1 MAALPSLRQLSY
13 LVTLS
18 ETLHFTEAARRS
30 FVTQSTLSGGIME
43 LERLLGG
50 VLVERDR
57 QNVRLTPLGE
67 QVVARARVLLADA
80 QDLMRLSR
88 EMSEPL
94 TGDLHLGI
102 IPTIAPFILTQLLS
116 AVQKELPRIKL
127 HLHEAQSEKI
137 IESLEHGT
145 LDMVVLAL
153 PFDTHGLK
161 VKDIASEKLFVV
173 CHKKDQHALAAKEI
187 DDLDLSRLIL
197 LEEGHCLRDHTL
209 SACPINDRKNDS
221 RLKASS
227 LPTLLEM
234 VLANLGFTMLPEIA
248 IQNASLVGHNELTV
262 HPIKNAPER
271 TLALITRKSTPLQT
285 EFDLLHEIL
294 ARITQNI
301 LSDNAK
307 YMNHQG

>member
-102 IPTIAPFILTQLLS
+102 IPTIAPFILSQLLEEMH
-116 AVQKELPRIKL
+116 KELPKIQL
-127 HLHEAQSEKI
+127 HLHEAQSQHLVEK
-137 IESLEHGT
+137 LEHGN
-145 LDMVVLAL
+145 LDMVMLAL
-153 PFDTHGLK
+153 PFNTRGLK
-161 VKDIASEKLFVV
+161 VAEI
-173 CHKKDQHALAAKEI
+173 AKESLYLVCNRSDQKSNQASSL
-187 DDLDLSRLIL
+187 DDLDLSQLML

-209 SACPINDRKNDS
+209 SVCPIGERKNDH

-227 LPTLLEM
+227 LPTLVEM
-234 VLANLGFTMLPEIA
+234 VSSNLGFTLLPQIA
-248 IQNASLVGHNELTV
+248 INTSMLKNNEQLVIKPIENAPSRILSLV
-262 HPIKNAPER
+262 
-271 TLALITRKSTPLQT
+271 TRKSTPLQN
-285 EFDLLHEIL
+285 EFDVLLQVL
-294 ARITQNI
+294 QKITSN
-301 LSDNAK
+301 LR
-307 YMNHQG
+307 

>member
-102 IPTIAPFILTQLLS
+102 IPTIAPFILTQLLDE
-116 AVQKELPRIKL
+116 VHQQLPKIQL
-127 HLHEAQSEKI
+127 HLHEAHSDKIVEK
-137 IESLEHGT
+137 LEHGN
-145 LDMVVLAL
+145 LDMIVLAL
-153 PFDTHGLK
+153 PFDTRSLK
-161 VKDIASEKLFVV
+161 VVEIAKEHLFLVYN
-173 CHKKDQHALAAKEI
+173 KKDKNATNANSL
-187 DDLDLSRLIL
+187 DDLDLSRLML
-197 LEEGHCLRDHTL
+197 LEEGHCLRNHAL
-209 SACPINDRKNDS
+209 SACPVGERKNDN

-227 LPTLLEM
+227 LPTLVEM
-234 VLANLGFTMLPEIA
+234 VSSNLGFTLLPEIA
-248 IQNASLVGHNELTV
+248 IHSNMLKSNPDLVV
-262 HPIKNAPER
+262 KAIDAAPSR
-271 TLALITRKSTPLQT
+271 TLALITRKSTPLQN
-285 EFDLLHEIL
+285 EFDMLLPIL
-294 ARITQNI
+294 QKITQNQ
-301 LSDNAK
+301 N
-307 YMNHQG
+307 

>member
-94 TGDLHLGI
+94 TGDLHLGV
-102 IPTIAPFILTQLLS
+102 IPTIAPFILTQLLD
-116 AVQKELPRIKL
+116 AVQKQLPRIRL
-127 HLHEAQSEKI
+127 HLHEAQSEKVL
-137 IESLEHGT
+137 ERLEHGS
-145 LDMVVLAL
+145 LDMILLAL

-161 VKDIASEKLFVV
+161 VKEITTEKLYIV
-173 CHKKDQHALAAKEI
+173 CNKADRKTIQAKTL
-187 DDLDLSRLIL
+187 DDLDLSKLIL
-197 LEEGHCLRDHTL
+197 LEEGHCLRDHAL
-209 SACPINDRKNDS
+209 SVCPINERKNDA

-234 VLANLGFTMLPEIA
+234 VLANLGYTMLPEIA
-248 IQNASLVGHNELTV
+248 IQNASLMAHDQLII
-262 HPIKNAPER
+262 HPIKNPPER

-285 EFDLLHEIL
+285 EFDLLHQIL
-294 ARITQNI
+294 ITITQTI
-301 LSDNAK
+301 LSENAK
-307 YMNHQG
+307 YLASQ

>member
-94 TGDLHLGI
+94 TGDLHLGV
-102 IPTIAPFILTQLLS
+102 IPTIAPFILAQLLDE
-116 AVQKELPRIKL
+116 VHKQLPKIQL

-137 IESLEHGT
+137 VEKLEHGN

-153 PFDTHGLK
+153 PFDTRGLK
-161 VKDIASEKLFVV
+161 VAEVAKESLFLVCNKSDIAS
-173 CHKKDQHALAAKEI
+173 QAKSL
-187 DDLDLSRLIL
+187 DDLDLSRLML

-209 SACPINDRKNDS
+209 SVCPIGERKNDH

-227 LPTLLEM
+227 LPTLVEM
-234 VLANLGFTMLPEIA
+234 VSADLGFTLLPEIA
-248 IQNASLVGHNELTV
+248 IHTNM
-262 HPIKNAPER
+262 IKANPDLMVKQIEAAPSR
-271 TLALITRKSTPLQT
+271 ILALVTRKSTPLQS
-285 EFDLLHEIL
+285 EFDVLLQIL
-294 ARITQNI
+294 QKITQD
-301 LSDNAK
+301 L
-307 YMNHQG
+307 H

>member
-67 QVVARARVLLADA
+67 EVVRRARFLLADA

-88 EMSEPL
+88 EMSEPF

-102 IPTIAPFILTQLLS
+102 IPTIAPFVLAPLIQV
-116 AVQKELPRIKL
+116 VQQQMPRLKL
-127 HLHEAQSEKI
+127 FLHEVQSEVAV
-137 IESLEHGT
+137 ERLEHGT
-145 LDMVVLAL
+145 LDIIMLAL
-153 PFDTHGLK
+153 PFDTHNLM
-161 VKDIASEKLFVV
+161 VEEIYNEPLYLVYHQSDASS
-173 CHKKDQHALAAKEI
+173 ANARSMS
-187 DDLDLSRLIL
+187 DLNLSQLLL

-209 SACPINDRKNDS
+209 SACSIS
-221 RLKASS
+221 ELKRESSLSASS
-227 LPTLLEM
+227 LPTLIQM
-234 VLANLGFTMLPEIA
+234 VQAQLGFTLLPAIA
-248 IQNASLVGHNELTV
+248 VNSGILNNQPQLKVKS
-262 HPIKNAPER
+262 IDQAPER
-271 TLALITRKSTPLQT
+271 VLALLTRKSSPLHA
-285 EFDLLHEIL
+285 EFAQFAQLLLPIV
-294 ARITQNI
+294 
-301 LSDNAK
+301 K
-307 YMNHQG
+307 GV

>member
-94 TGDLHLGI
+94 TGDLHLGV
-102 IPTIAPFILTQLLS
+102 IPTIAPFLLSQLLEE
-116 AVQKELPRIKL
+116 VHKQLPKIQL

-137 IESLEHGT
+137 VEKLEHGN
-145 LDMVVLAL
+145 LDMVALAL
-153 PFDTHGLK
+153 PFDTRGLK
-161 VKDIASEKLFVV
+161 VAEIAKENLYLVYQKS
-173 CHKKDQHALAAKEI
+173 DQHAAQANSLE
-187 DDLDLSRLIL
+187 DLDLSRLML
-197 LEEGHCLRDHTL
+197 LEEGHCLRDHAL
-209 SACPINDRKNDS
+209 SACPIGERKNDH
-221 RLKASS
+221 RLKATS
-227 LPTLLEM
+227 LPTLIEM
-234 VLANLGFTMLPEIA
+234 VSANLGFTLLPEIA
-248 IQNASLVGHNELTV
+248 IYTNMIKANPEILVK
-262 HPIKNAPER
+262 PINSAPSR
-271 TLALITRKSTPLQT
+271 TLALVTRKSTPLQS
-285 EFDLLHEIL
+285 EFDVLLQIFQK
-294 ARITQNI
+294 ITQH
-301 LSDNAK
+301 NAA
-307 YMNHQG
+307 

>member
-102 IPTIAPFILTQLLS
+102 IPTIAPFILAPLLS
-116 AVQKELPRIKL
+116 AVRTELPKIKL

-137 IESLEHGT
+137 VEKLEHGN

-153 PFDTHGLK
+153 PFETRGLK
-161 VKDIASEKLFVV
+161 VQEIAKESLYLV
-173 CHKKDQHALAAKEI
+173 CHKNDSNAVNANSLS
-187 DDLDLSRLIL
+187 DLDLSRLML
-197 LEEGHCLRDHTL
+197 LEEGHCLRDHAL
-209 SACPINDRKNDS
+209 SACPIGERKNDN

-227 LPTLLEM
+227 LPTLIEM
-234 VLANLGFTMLPEIA
+234 VLSNLGFTLLPEIA
-248 IQNASLVGHNELTV
+248 IHTNLLKAQDNLIIK
-262 HPIKNAPER
+262 PIDNAPER
-271 TLALITRKSTPLQT
+271 TLALVTRKSTPLQS
-285 EFDLLHEIL
+285 EFDVLLQVLQKISADL
-294 ARITQNI
+294 A
-301 LSDNAK
+301 
-307 YMNHQG
+307 

>member
-94 TGDLHLGI
+94 TGDLHLGV
-102 IPTIAPFILTQLLS
+102 IPTIAPFILAQLLDE
-116 AVQKELPRIKL
+116 VHKQLPKIQL

-137 IESLEHGT
+137 VEKLEHGN

-153 PFDTHGLK
+153 PFDTRGLK
-161 VKDIASEKLFVV
+161 VAEVATESLFLVCNKSDVAS
-173 CHKKDQHALAAKEI
+173 QAKSL
-187 DDLDLSRLIL
+187 DDLDLSRLML

-209 SACPINDRKNDS
+209 SACPIGERKNDH

-227 LPTLLEM
+227 LPTLVEM
-234 VLANLGFTMLPEIA
+234 VSVDLGFTLLPEIA
-248 IQNASLVGHNELTV
+248 IHTNMIKANPELMV
-262 HPIKNAPER
+262 KQIEAAPSR
-271 TLALITRKSTPLQT
+271 ILALVTRKSTPLQS
-285 EFDLLHEIL
+285 EFDVLLQIL
-294 ARITQNI
+294 QKITQN
-301 LSDNAK
+301 L
-307 YMNHQG
+307 H

>member
-94 TGDLHLGI
+94 TGDLHLGV
-102 IPTIAPFILTQLLS
+102 IPTIAPFILAQLLDE
-116 AVQKELPRIKL
+116 VHKQLPKIQL

-137 IESLEHGT
+137 VEKLEHGN

-153 PFDTHGLK
+153 PFDTRGLK
-161 VKDIASEKLFVV
+161 VAEVAKESLFLVCNKSDIAS
-173 CHKKDQHALAAKEI
+173 QAKSL
-187 DDLDLSRLIL
+187 DDLDLSRLML
-197 LEEGHCLRDHTL
+197 LEEGQCLRDHTL
-209 SACPINDRKNDS
+209 SACPIGERKNDH

-227 LPTLLEM
+227 LPTLVEM
-234 VLANLGFTMLPEIA
+234 VSADLGFTLLPEIA
-248 IQNASLVGHNELTV
+248 IHTNM
-262 HPIKNAPER
+262 IKANPDLMVKQIEAAPSR
-271 TLALITRKSTPLQT
+271 ILALVTRKSTPLQS
-285 EFDLLHEIL
+285 EFDVLLQIL
-294 ARITQNI
+294 QKITQD
-301 LSDNAK
+301 L
-307 YMNHQG
+307 H

>member
-102 IPTIAPFILTQLLS
+102 IPTIAPFILSQLLDE
-116 AVQKELPRIKL
+116 VHKQLPKIQL
-127 HLHEAQSEKI
+127 HLHEAQSVKSVEK
-137 IESLEHGT
+137 LEQGN
-145 LDMVVLAL
+145 LDMIVLAL
-153 PFDTHGLK
+153 PFDTRGLK
-161 VKDIASEKLFVV
+161 VAEI
-173 CHKKDQHALAAKEI
+173 AKENLYLVCNKTDHNPNTATSL
-187 DDLDLSRLIL
+187 DDLDLSRLVL
-197 LEEGHCLRDHTL
+197 LEEGHCLRNHTL
-209 SACPINDRKNDS
+209 SACPIGERKNDH

-227 LPTLLEM
+227 LPTLVEM
-234 VLANLGFTMLPEIA
+234 VSSNLGFTLLPEIA
-248 IQNASLVGHNELTV
+248 IHTNMIKANPDLVV
-262 HPIKNAPER
+262 KSIDAAPSR
-271 TLALITRKSTPLQT
+271 TLALLTRKSTPLQS
-285 EFDLLHEIL
+285 EFDVLLQIL
-294 ARITQNI
+294 QKITQH
-301 LSDNAK
+301 L
-307 YMNHQG
+307 H

>member
-102 IPTIAPFILTQLLS
+102 IPTIAPFILTQLLDE
-116 AVQKELPRIKL
+116 VHRQLPKIQL

-137 IESLEHGT
+137 VEKLEHGN
-145 LDMVVLAL
+145 LDMIVLAL
-153 PFDTHGLK
+153 PFDTRGLK
-161 VKDIASEKLFVV
+161 VAEIAKENLFVV
-173 CHKKDQHALAAKEI
+173 YNKNDKNAENANSL
-187 DDLDLSRLIL
+187 DDLDLSRLML

-209 SACPINDRKNDS
+209 SACPVGERKNDH

-227 LPTLLEM
+227 LPTLVEM
-234 VLANLGFTMLPEIA
+234 VSSNLGFTLLPEIA
-248 IQNASLVGHNELTV
+248 LKNSMIHFNEEIAV
-262 HPIKNAPER
+262 KSIEDAPSR
-271 TLALITRKSTPLQT
+271 TLALVTRKSTPLQS
-285 EFDLLHEIL
+285 EFDVIFQIL
-294 ARITQNI
+294 QKITAHLQ
-301 LSDNAK
+301 
-307 YMNHQG
+307 

>member
-67 QVVARARVLLADA
+67 EVVRRARFLLADA

-88 EMSEPL
+88 EMSEPF

-102 IPTIAPFILTQLLS
+102 IPTIAPFVLAPLIQV
-116 AVQKELPRIKL
+116 VQQQMPRLKL
-127 HLHEAQSEKI
+127 FLHEVQSEVAV
-137 IESLEHGT
+137 ERLEHGT
-145 LDMVVLAL
+145 LDIIMLAL
-153 PFDTHGLK
+153 PFDTHNLM
-161 VKDIASEKLFVV
+161 VEEIYNEPLYLVYHQSDASS
-173 CHKKDQHALAAKEI
+173 ANARSMS
-187 DDLDLSRLIL
+187 DLNLSQLLL

-209 SACPINDRKNDS
+209 SACSIGE
-221 RLKASS
+221 LKRESSLSASS
-227 LPTLLEM
+227 LPTLIQM
-234 VLANLGFTMLPEIA
+234 VQAQLGFTLLPAIA
-248 IQNASLVGHNELTV
+248 VNSGILNNQPQLKVKS
-262 HPIKNAPER
+262 IDQAPER
-271 TLALITRKSTPLQT
+271 VLALLTRKSSPLHA
-285 EFDLLHEIL
+285 EFAQFAQLLLPIV
-294 ARITQNI
+294 
-301 LSDNAK
+301 K
-307 YMNHQG
+307 GV

>member
-94 TGDLHLGI
+94 TGDLHLGV
-102 IPTIAPFILTQLLS
+102 IPTIAPFILAQLLDE
-116 AVQKELPRIKL
+116 VHKQLPKIQL

-137 IESLEHGT
+137 VEKLEHGN

-153 PFDTHGLK
+153 PFDTRGLK
-161 VKDIASEKLFVV
+161 VAEVAKESLFLVCNKSDIAS
-173 CHKKDQHALAAKEI
+173 QAKSP
-187 DDLDLSRLIL
+187 DDLDLSRLML

-209 SACPINDRKNDS
+209 SACPIGERKNDH

-227 LPTLLEM
+227 LPTLVEM
-234 VLANLGFTMLPEIA
+234 VSADLGFTLLPEIA
-248 IQNASLVGHNELTV
+248 IHTNM
-262 HPIKNAPER
+262 IKANPDLMVKQIEAAPSR
-271 TLALITRKSTPLQT
+271 ILALVTRKSTPLQS
-285 EFDLLHEIL
+285 EFDVLLQIL
-294 ARITQNI
+294 QKITQN
-301 LSDNAK
+301 L
-307 YMNHQG
+307 H

>member
-67 QVVARARVLLADA
+67 QVVGRARVLLADA

-94 TGDLHLGI
+94 TGDLHLGV
-102 IPTIAPFILTQLLS
+102 IPTIAPFLLAPLLDEVHKQLPKI
-116 AVQKELPRIKL
+116 QL

-137 IESLEHGT
+137 VEKLEHGN
-145 LDMVVLAL
+145 LDVVLLAL
-153 PFDTHGLK
+153 PFDTRSLK
-161 VKDIASEKLFVV
+161 VAEVNKEKLFLVYN
-173 CHKKDQHALAAKEI
+173 KADQNAAQAKSL
-187 DDLDLSRLIL
+187 DDLDLSRLML
-197 LEEGHCLRDHTL
+197 LEEGHCLRDHAL
-209 SACPINDRKNDS
+209 SACPIGERKNDH

-227 LPTLLEM
+227 LPTLVEM
-234 VLANLGFTMLPEIA
+234 VSADLGFTLLPEIA
-248 IQNASLVGHNELTV
+248 VHTNMIKANEDLAVKEIEASPT
-262 HPIKNAPER
+262 R
-271 TLALITRKSTPLQT
+271 TLALVTRKSTPLQS
-285 EFDLLHEIL
+285 EFDVLLQIL
-294 ARITQNI
+294 QKITNN
-301 LSDNAK
+301 L
-307 YMNHQG
+307 H

>member
-102 IPTIAPFILTQLLS
+102 IPTIAPFILTQLLDE
-116 AVQKELPRIKL
+116 VHQQLPKIQL
-127 HLHEAQSEKI
+127 HLHEAQSDKIVEK
-137 IESLEHGT
+137 LEHGN
-145 LDMVVLAL
+145 LDMIVLAL
-153 PFDTHGLK
+153 PFDTRSLK
-161 VKDIASEKLFVV
+161 VVEIAKEHLFLVYN
-173 CHKKDQHALAAKEI
+173 KKDKNAANANSL
-187 DDLDLSRLIL
+187 DDLDLSRLML
-197 LEEGHCLRDHTL
+197 LEEGHCLRDHAL
-209 SACPINDRKNDS
+209 SACPVGERKNDH
-221 RLKASS
+221 RLMASS
-227 LPTLLEM
+227 LPTLVEM
-234 VLANLGFTMLPEIA
+234 VSSDLGFTLLPEIA
-248 IQNASLVGHNELTV
+248 LKNSMIHFNEAIEV
-262 HPIKNAPER
+262 KSIEGSKPHPC
-271 TLALITRKSTPLQT
+271 LA
-285 EFDLLHEIL
+285 D
-294 ARITQNI
+294 A
-301 LSDNAK
+301 
-307 YMNHQG
+307 

>member
-102 IPTIAPFILTQLLS
+102 IPTIAPFILTQLLDE
-116 AVQKELPRIKL
+116 VHRQLPKIQL

-137 IESLEHGT
+137 VEKLEHGN
-145 LDMVVLAL
+145 LDMIVLAL
-153 PFDTHGLK
+153 PFDTRGLK
-161 VKDIASEKLFVV
+161 VAEIAKENLFVV
-173 CHKKDQHALAAKEI
+173 YNKNDKNAENANSL
-187 DDLDLSRLIL
+187 DDLDLSRLML

-209 SACPINDRKNDS
+209 SACPVGERKNDH

-227 LPTLLEM
+227 LPTLAEM
-234 VLANLGFTMLPEIA
+234 VSSNLGFTLLPEIA
-248 IQNASLVGHNELTV
+248 LKNSMIHFNEEIAV
-262 HPIKNAPER
+262 KSIEDAPNR
-271 TLALITRKSTPLQT
+271 TLALVTRKSTPLQS
-285 EFDLLHEIL
+285 EFDVIFQIL
-294 ARITQNI
+294 QKITAH
-301 LSDNAK
+301 LE
-307 YMNHQG
+307 

>member
-102 IPTIAPFILTQLLS
+102 IPTIAPFILTQLLDE
-116 AVQKELPRIKL
+116 VHRQLPKIQL

-137 IESLEHGT
+137 VEKLEHGN
-145 LDMVVLAL
+145 LDMIVLAL
-153 PFDTHGLK
+153 PFDTRGLK
-161 VKDIASEKLFVV
+161 VAEIAKENLFVV
-173 CHKKDQHALAAKEI
+173 YNKNDKNAENANSL
-187 DDLDLSRLIL
+187 DDLDLSRLML

-209 SACPINDRKNDS
+209 SACPVGERKNDH

-227 LPTLLEM
+227 LPTLVEM
-234 VLANLGFTMLPEIA
+234 VSSNLGFTLLPEIA
-248 IQNASLVGHNELTV
+248 LKNSMIHFNEEIAV
-262 HPIKNAPER
+262 KSIDDAPNR
-271 TLALITRKSTPLQT
+271 TLALVTRKSTPLQS
-285 EFDLLHEIL
+285 EFDVIFQIL
-294 ARITQNI
+294 QKITAH
-301 LSDNAK
+301 LE
-307 YMNHQG
+307 

>member
-94 TGDLHLGI
+94 TGDLHLGV
-102 IPTIAPFILTQLLS
+102 IPTIAPFILAQLLDE
-116 AVQKELPRIKL
+116 VHKQLPKIQL

-137 IESLEHGT
+137 VEKLEHGN

-153 PFDTHGLK
+153 PFDTRGLK
-161 VKDIASEKLFVV
+161 VAEVAKESLFLVCNKSDIAS
-173 CHKKDQHALAAKEI
+173 QAKSL
-187 DDLDLSRLIL
+187 DDLDLSRLML

-209 SACPINDRKNDS
+209 SACPIGERKNDH

-227 LPTLLEM
+227 LPTLVEM
-234 VLANLGFTMLPEIA
+234 VSADLGFTLLPEIA
-248 IQNASLVGHNELTV
+248 IHTNMIKANPELMV
-262 HPIKNAPER
+262 KQIEAAPSR
-271 TLALITRKSTPLQT
+271 ILALVTRKGTPLQS
-285 EFDLLHEIL
+285 EFDVLLQIL
-294 ARITQNI
+294 QKITQN
-301 LSDNAK
+301 L
-307 YMNHQG
+307 H

>member
-102 IPTIAPFILTQLLS
+102 IPTIAPFVLTALLEQVHQQL
-116 AVQKELPRIKL
+116 PKL
-127 HLHEAQSEKI
+127 QLYLHEVQSEQAV
-137 IESLEHGT
+137 EQLEHGR
-145 LDMVVLAL
+145 LDMVMLAL
-153 PFDTHGLK
+153 PYDTRGLK
-161 VKDIASEKLFVV
+161 VAEI
-173 CHKKDQHALAAKEI
+173 AKEHLLLVSHK
-187 DDLDLSRLIL
+187 DDPQTTDIKHFQQLDLSRLIL

-209 SACPINDRKNDS
+209 SVCPINERKNDQ

-227 LPTLLEM
+227 LPTLVEM
-234 VLANLGFTMLPEIA
+234 ISSGLGYTLLPEIA
-248 IQNASLVGHNELTV
+248 MNNQLFKSQECLKFKTLED
-262 HPIKNAPER
+262 APSR
-271 TLALITRKSTPLQT
+271 TLALITRKSTPLHH
-285 EFDLLHEIL
+285 EFDV
-294 ARITQNI
+294 I
-301 LSDNAK
+301 LSIL
-307 YMNHQG
+307 QGIAQNMLKH

>member
-102 IPTIAPFILTQLLS
+102 IPTIAPFILTQLLDE
-116 AVQKELPRIKL
+116 VHRQLPKIQL

-137 IESLEHGT
+137 VEKLEHGN
-145 LDMVVLAL
+145 LDMIVLAL
-153 PFDTHGLK
+153 PFDTRGLK
-161 VKDIASEKLFVV
+161 VAEIAKENLFVV
-173 CHKKDQHALAAKEI
+173 YNKDDKNAANANSL
-187 DDLDLSRLIL
+187 DDLDLSRLML

-209 SACPINDRKNDS
+209 SACPVGERKNDH

-227 LPTLLEM
+227 LPTLVEM
-234 VLANLGFTMLPEIA
+234 VSSDLGFTLLPEIA
-248 IQNASLVGHNELTV
+248 LKNSMIHFNEEIAV
-262 HPIKNAPER
+262 KSIEDAPNR
-271 TLALITRKSTPLQT
+271 TLALVTRKSTPLQS
-285 EFDLLHEIL
+285 EFDVIFQIL
-294 ARITQNI
+294 QKITAH
-301 LSDNAK
+301 LE
-307 YMNHQG
+307 

>member
-102 IPTIAPFILTQLLS
+102 IPTIAPFILTQLLDE
-116 AVQKELPRIKL
+116 VHQQLPKIQL

-137 IESLEHGT
+137 VEKLEHGN
-145 LDMVVLAL
+145 LDMIVLAL
-153 PFDTHGLK
+153 PFDTRSLK
-161 VKDIASEKLFVV
+161 VVEIAKEHLFLVYN
-173 CHKKDQHALAAKEI
+173 KKDKNAANANSL
-187 DDLDLSRLIL
+187 DDLDLSRLML
-197 LEEGHCLRDHTL
+197 LEEGHCLRDHAL
-209 SACPINDRKNDS
+209 SACPVGERKNDQ

-227 LPTLLEM
+227 LPTLVEM
-234 VLANLGFTMLPEIA
+234 VSSDLGFTLLPEIA
-248 IQNASLVGHNELTV
+248 LKNSMIHFNEEIAV
-262 HPIKNAPER
+262 KSIEDAPSR
-271 TLALITRKSTPLQT
+271 ILALVTRKSTPLQS
-285 EFDLLHEIL
+285 EFDVIMQIL
-294 ARITQNI
+294 QKITAHLQ
-301 LSDNAK
+301 
-307 YMNHQG
+307 

>member
-94 TGDLHLGI
+94 TGDLHLGV
-102 IPTIAPFILTQLLS
+102 IPTIAPFILAQLLDE
-116 AVQKELPRIKL
+116 VHKQLPKIQL

-137 IESLEHGT
+137 VEKLEHGN

-153 PFDTHGLK
+153 PFDTRGLK
-161 VKDIASEKLFVV
+161 VAEVAKESLFLVCNKSDIAS
-173 CHKKDQHALAAKEI
+173 QAKSL
-187 DDLDLSRLIL
+187 DDLDLSRLML

-209 SACPINDRKNDS
+209 SACPIGERKNDH

-227 LPTLLEM
+227 LPTLVEM
-234 VLANLGFTMLPEIA
+234 VSADLGFTLLPEIA
-248 IQNASLVGHNELTV
+248 IHTNMIKANPELMV
-262 HPIKNAPER
+262 KQIEAAPSR
-271 TLALITRKSTPLQT
+271 ILALVTRKSTPLQS
-285 EFDLLHEIL
+285 EFDVLLQIL
-294 ARITQNI
+294 QKITQY
-301 LSDNAK
+301 L
-307 YMNHQG
+307 H

>member
-67 QVVARARVLLADA
+67 EVVRRARFLLADA

-88 EMSEPL
+88 EMSEPF

-102 IPTIAPFILTQLLS
+102 IPTIAPFVLAPLIQV
-116 AVQKELPRIKL
+116 VQQQMPRLKL
-127 HLHEAQSEKI
+127 FLHEVQSEI
-137 IESLEHGT
+137 AVERLEHGT
-145 LDMVVLAL
+145 LDIIMLAL
-153 PFDTHGLK
+153 PFDTHNLM
-161 VKDIASEKLFVV
+161 VQELYNEPLYLVYHQSDASS
-173 CHKKDQHALAAKEI
+173 ANARSI
-187 DDLDLSRLIL
+187 SDLNLSQLLL

-209 SACPINDRKNDS
+209 SACSIS
-221 RLKASS
+221 ELKRESSLSASS
-227 LPTLLEM
+227 LPTLIQM
-234 VLANLGFTMLPEIA
+234 VQAQLGFTLLPAIA
-248 IQNASLVGHNELTV
+248 VNSGILNNQPQLKVKS
-262 HPIKNAPER
+262 IDQAPER
-271 TLALITRKSTPLQT
+271 VLALLTRKSSPLHA
-285 EFDLLHEIL
+285 EFAQFAQLLEPIIK
-294 ARITQNI
+294 A
-301 LSDNAK
+301 
-307 YMNHQG
+307 

>member
-67 QVVARARVLLADA
+67 QVVGRARVLLADA

-94 TGDLHLGI
+94 TGDLHLGV
-102 IPTIAPFILTQLLS
+102 IPTIAPFLLAPLLEEVHKQLPKI
-116 AVQKELPRIKL
+116 QL

-137 IESLEHGT
+137 VEKLEHGN
-145 LDMVVLAL
+145 LDIVLLAL
-153 PFDTHGLK
+153 PFDTRSLK
-161 VKDIASEKLFVV
+161 VAEVNKEKLFLVYN
-173 CHKKDQHALAAKEI
+173 KADPNAAQAKSL
-187 DDLDLSRLIL
+187 DDLDLSRLML
-197 LEEGHCLRDHTL
+197 LEEGHCLRDHAL
-209 SACPINDRKNDS
+209 SACPIGERKNDH

-227 LPTLLEM
+227 LPTLVEM
-234 VLANLGFTMLPEIA
+234 VSADLGFTLLPEIA
-248 IQNASLVGHNELTV
+248 VYTNMIKANEDLAVKEIEASPT
-262 HPIKNAPER
+262 R
-271 TLALITRKSTPLQT
+271 TLALVTRKSTPLQS
-285 EFDLLHEIL
+285 EFDVLLQIL
-294 ARITQNI
+294 QKITNN
-301 LSDNAK
+301 L
-307 YMNHQG
+307 H

>member
-94 TGDLHLGI
+94 TGDLHLGV
-102 IPTIAPFILTQLLS
+102 IPTIAPFILAQLLDE
-116 AVQKELPRIKL
+116 VHKQLPKIQL
-127 HLHEAQSEKI
+127 HFHDAQSEKI
-137 IESLEHGT
+137 VEKLEYGN

-153 PFDTHGLK
+153 PFDTCSLK
-161 VKDIASEKLFVV
+161 VSEITRENLCLVY
-173 CHKKDQHALAAKEI
+173 HKSDQNAANAKTL
-187 DDLDLSRLIL
+187 DQLDLSRLML
-197 LEEGHCLRDHTL
+197 LEEGHCLRDHAL
-209 SACPINDRKNDS
+209 SACPIGERKNDH

-227 LPTLLEM
+227 LPTLVEM
-234 VLANLGFTMLPEIA
+234 ISANLGFTLLPEIA
-248 IQNASLVGHNELTV
+248 IHTNMVKANPDLIVKS
-262 HPIKNAPER
+262 IDAAPSR
-271 TLALITRKSTPLQT
+271 TLALVTRKSTPLQS
-285 EFDLLHEIL
+285 EFDVLLQIL
-294 ARITQNI
+294 QKITQN
-301 LSDNAK
+301 L
-307 YMNHQG
+307 Q

>member
-67 QVVARARVLLADA
+67 EVVARARVLLADA

-116 AVQKELPRIKL
+116 MVQKELPRIQL
-127 HLHEAQSEKI
+127 HLHEAQSDKI
-137 IESLEHGT
+137 LANLEHGS
-145 LDMVVLAL
+145 LDMIVLAL

-161 VKDIASEKLFVV
+161 IKEVATEKLFIV
-173 CHKKDQHALAAKEI
+173 CHRNDKQTLQAKTI
-187 DDLDLSRLIL
+187 DELDLSRLIL

-234 VLANLGFTMLPEIA
+234 VSANLGYTMLPEIA
-248 IQNASLVGHNELTV
+248 TQSSGLKARQDIVIHRIK
-262 HPIKNAPER
+262 HPPER

-285 EFDLLHEIL
+285 EFDLLQQIL
-294 ARITQNI
+294 STISQTI

-307 YMNHQG
+307 VFINQ

>member
-94 TGDLHLGI
+94 TGDLHLGV
-102 IPTIAPFILTQLLS
+102 IPTIAPFILAQLLDE
-116 AVQKELPRIKL
+116 VHKQLPKIQL

-137 IESLEHGT
+137 VEKLEHGN

-153 PFDTHGLK
+153 PFDTRGLK
-161 VKDIASEKLFVV
+161 VAEVAKESLFFVCNKSDIAS
-173 CHKKDQHALAAKEI
+173 QAKSL
-187 DDLDLSRLIL
+187 DDLDLSRLML

-209 SACPINDRKNDS
+209 SACPIGERKNDH

-227 LPTLLEM
+227 LPTLVEM
-234 VLANLGFTMLPEIA
+234 VSADLGFTLLPEIA
-248 IQNASLVGHNELTV
+248 IHTNM
-262 HPIKNAPER
+262 IKANPDLMVKQIEAAPSR
-271 TLALITRKSTPLQT
+271 ILALVTRKSTPLQS
-285 EFDLLHEIL
+285 EFDVLLQIL
-294 ARITQNI
+294 QKITQD
-301 LSDNAK
+301 L
-307 YMNHQG
+307 H

>member
-50 VLVERDR
+50 MLVERDR

-67 QVVARARVLLADA
+67 EVVTRARVLLADA

-116 AVQKELPRIKL
+116 QVQEKLPRIQF
-127 HLHEAQSEKI
+127 HLHESHSDKI
-137 IESLEHGT
+137 ISDLEHGT
-145 LDMVVLAL
+145 LDMVLLAL
-153 PFDTHGLK
+153 PFDTNSLK
-161 VKDIASEKLFVV
+161 VKEVLTEELLVV
-173 CHKKDQHALAAKEI
+173 CNQKDQHSLKANHI
-187 DDLDLSRLIL
+187 NDLDLSRLIL
-197 LEEGHCLRDHTL
+197 LDEGHCLREHTL
-209 SACPINDRKNDS
+209 SACPINDRKNDA
-221 RLKASS
+221 RLKANS

-234 VLANLGFTMLPEIA
+234 VSANLGYTLMPQIA
-248 IQNASLVGHNELTV
+248 VKHIHQLHTQELKI
-262 HPIKNAPER
+262 HPIQHAPKR
-271 TLALITRKSTPLQT
+271 TLTLVTRKSTPLQN
-285 EFDLLHEIL
+285 EFDIIYDIL
-294 ARITQNI
+294 RDVCTDIVQA
-301 LSDNAK
+301 
-307 YMNHQG
+307 

>member
-102 IPTIAPFILTQLLS
+102 IPTIAPFILTQLLDE
-116 AVQKELPRIKL
+116 VHQQLPKIQL
-127 HLHEAQSEKI
+127 HLHEAQSDKIVEK
-137 IESLEHGT
+137 LEHGN
-145 LDMVVLAL
+145 LDMIVLAL
-153 PFDTHGLK
+153 PFDTRSLK
-161 VKDIASEKLFVV
+161 VVEITKEHLFLVYN
-173 CHKKDQHALAAKEI
+173 KKDKNAANANSL
-187 DDLDLSRLIL
+187 DDLDLSRLML
-197 LEEGHCLRDHTL
+197 LEEGHCLRDHAL
-209 SACPINDRKNDS
+209 SACPVGERKNDQ

-227 LPTLLEM
+227 LPTLVEM
-234 VLANLGFTMLPEIA
+234 VSSDLGFTLLPEIA
-248 IQNASLVGHNELTV
+248 LKNNMIHFNEDIEV
-262 HPIKNAPER
+262 KSIEDAPSR
-271 TLALITRKSTPLQT
+271 ILALLTRKSTPLQS
-285 EFDLLHEIL
+285 EFDVIL
-294 ARITQNI
+294 QILQKITAHLQ
-301 LSDNAK
+301 
-307 YMNHQG
+307 

>member
-94 TGDLHLGI
+94 TGDLHLGV
-102 IPTIAPFILTQLLS
+102 IPTIAPFILAQLLDE
-116 AVQKELPRIKL
+116 VHKQLPKIQL

-137 IESLEHGT
+137 VEKLEHGN

-153 PFDTHGLK
+153 PFDTRGLK
-161 VKDIASEKLFVV
+161 VAEVAKESLFLVCNKSDIAS
-173 CHKKDQHALAAKEI
+173 QAKSL
-187 DDLDLSRLIL
+187 DDLDLSRLML

-209 SACPINDRKNDS
+209 SACPIGERKNDH
-221 RLKASS
+221 RLKVSS
-227 LPTLLEM
+227 LPTLVEM
-234 VLANLGFTMLPEIA
+234 VSADLGFTLLPEIA
-248 IQNASLVGHNELTV
+248 IHTNM
-262 HPIKNAPER
+262 IKANPDLMVKQIEAAPSR
-271 TLALITRKSTPLQT
+271 ILALVTRKSTPLQS
-285 EFDLLHEIL
+285 EFDVLLQIL
-294 ARITQNI
+294 QKITQD
-301 LSDNAK
+301 L
-307 YMNHQG
+307 H

>member
-102 IPTIAPFILTQLLS
+102 IPTIAPFILTQLLDE
-116 AVQKELPRIKL
+116 VHQQLPKIQL
-127 HLHEAQSEKI
+127 HLHEAQSDKIVEK
-137 IESLEHGT
+137 LEHGN
-145 LDMVVLAL
+145 LDMIVLAL
-153 PFDTHGLK
+153 PFDTRSLK
-161 VKDIASEKLFVV
+161 VVEIAKEHLFLVYN
-173 CHKKDQHALAAKEI
+173 KKDKNAANANSL
-187 DDLDLSRLIL
+187 DDLDLSRLML

-209 SACPINDRKNDS
+209 SACPVGERKNDH

-227 LPTLLEM
+227 LPTLVEM
-234 VLANLGFTMLPEIA
+234 VSSDLGFTLLPEIA
-248 IQNASLVGHNELTV
+248 LKNNMIHFNEDIEV
-262 HPIKNAPER
+262 KSIEDAPSR
-271 TLALITRKSTPLQT
+271 ILALLTRKSTPLQS
-285 EFDLLHEIL
+285 EFDVIL
-294 ARITQNI
+294 QILQKITAH
-301 LSDNAK
+301 LE
-307 YMNHQG
+307 

>member
-94 TGDLHLGI
+94 TGDLHLGV
-102 IPTIAPFILTQLLS
+102 IPTIAPFILAQLLDE
-116 AVQKELPRIKL
+116 VHKQLPKIQL

-137 IESLEHGT
+137 VEKLEHGN

-153 PFDTHGLK
+153 PFDTRGLK
-161 VKDIASEKLFVV
+161 VAEVATESLFLVCNKSDVAS
-173 CHKKDQHALAAKEI
+173 QAKSL
-187 DDLDLSRLIL
+187 DDLDLSRLML

-209 SACPINDRKNDS
+209 SACPIGERKNDH

-227 LPTLLEM
+227 LPTLVEM
-234 VLANLGFTMLPEIA
+234 VSADLGFTLLPEIA
-248 IQNASLVGHNELTV
+248 IHTNMIKANPELMV
-262 HPIKNAPER
+262 KQIEAAPSR
-271 TLALITRKSTPLQT
+271 ILALVTRKSTPLQS
-285 EFDLLHEIL
+285 EFDVLLQIL
-294 ARITQNI
+294 QKITQD
-301 LSDNAK
+301 L
-307 YMNHQG
+307 H

>member
-94 TGDLHLGI
+94 TGDLHLGV
-102 IPTIAPFILTQLLS
+102 IPTIAPFILTRLLDEVHQQLPKI
-116 AVQKELPRIKL
+116 QL

-137 IESLEHGT
+137 VEKLEHGN

-153 PFDTHGLK
+153 PFDTRGLK
-161 VKDIASEKLFVV
+161 VAEVAKESLFLVCNKSDIAS
-173 CHKKDQHALAAKEI
+173 QAKSL
-187 DDLDLSRLIL
+187 DDLDLSRLML

-209 SACPINDRKNDS
+209 SACPIGERKNDH

-227 LPTLLEM
+227 LPTLVEM
-234 VLANLGFTMLPEIA
+234 VSADLGFTLLPEIA
-248 IQNASLVGHNELTV
+248 IHTNM
-262 HPIKNAPER
+262 IKANPDLMVKQIEAAPSR
-271 TLALITRKSTPLQT
+271 ILALVTRKSTPLQS
-285 EFDLLHEIL
+285 EFDVLLQIL
-294 ARITQNI
+294 QKITQD
-301 LSDNAK
+301 L
-307 YMNHQG
+307 H

>member
-102 IPTIAPFILTQLLS
+102 IPTIAPFILTQLLDE
-116 AVQKELPRIKL
+116 VHRQLPKIQL

-137 IESLEHGT
+137 VEKLEHGN
-145 LDMVVLAL
+145 LDMIVLAL
-153 PFDTHGLK
+153 PFDTRGLK
-161 VKDIASEKLFVV
+161 VAEIAKENLFVV
-173 CHKKDQHALAAKEI
+173 YNKKDKNAAEATSL
-187 DDLDLSRLIL
+187 DDLDLTRLML

-209 SACPINDRKNDS
+209 SACPVGERKNDY

-227 LPTLLEM
+227 LPTLVEM
-234 VLANLGFTMLPEIA
+234 VSSDLGFTLLPEIA
-248 IQNASLVGHNELTV
+248 LKNSMIHFNEEIAV
-262 HPIKNAPER
+262 KSIGDAPSR
-271 TLALITRKSTPLQT
+271 TLALVTRKSTPLQS
-285 EFDLLHEIL
+285 EFDVIFQVLKK
-294 ARITQNI
+294 ITAH
-301 LSDNAK
+301 LE
-307 YMNHQG
+307 

>member
-102 IPTIAPFILTQLLS
+102 IPTIAPFILTQLLDE
-116 AVQKELPRIKL
+116 VHRQLPKIQL

-137 IESLEHGT
+137 VEKLEHGN
-145 LDMVVLAL
+145 LDMIVLAL
-153 PFDTHGLK
+153 PFDTRGLK
-161 VKDIASEKLFVV
+161 VAEIAKENLFVV
-173 CHKKDQHALAAKEI
+173 YNKNDKNAENANSL
-187 DDLDLSRLIL
+187 DDLDLSRLML

-209 SACPINDRKNDS
+209 SACPVGERKNDH

-227 LPTLLEM
+227 LPTLVEM
-234 VLANLGFTMLPEIA
+234 VSSNLGFTLLPEIA
-248 IQNASLVGHNELTV
+248 LKNSMIHFNEEIAV
-262 HPIKNAPER
+262 KSIEDAPSR
-271 TLALITRKSTPLQT
+271 ILALVTRKSTPLQS
-285 EFDLLHEIL
+285 EFDVIMQIL
-294 ARITQNI
+294 QKITAHLQ
-301 LSDNAK
+301 
-307 YMNHQG
+307 